1 VNTLIDDIDKDKVIS
16 FVSELCN
23 RLIDCAK
30 TAFGTHKY
38 KTRPD
43 TCNKIPNGDKPW
55 FNYECIF
62 ARQNYRK
69 LKRKLKIK
77 RTEALKQDVAEAEKR
92 YKKTLDKHCKIYR
105 ADMRKKIQKLKTSD
119 SKKYWKLLNKGRDRK
134 QPNIPLGDFFKFF
147 KNLNKA
153 PDELLVQ
160 KDNFDTYLLDNV
172 NIGLLNKEIN
182 FSITQENTS
191 LY

>member
-1 VNTLIDDIDKDKVIS
+1 MEITALTLFNS

-23 RLIDCAK
+23 LLIDSAK
-30 TAFGTHKY
+30 TTFGTHKY

-43 TCNKIPNGDKPW
+43 TCNKKPKGDKPW
-55 FNYECIF
+55 FNYECKV

-92 YKKTLDKHCKIYR
+92 YKKTLDKHSKYR
-105 ADMRKKIQKLKTSD
+105 ADMRKKIKKKLKTSD
-119 SKKYWKLLNKGRDRK
+119 PKEYWKLLNKGRDRK
-134 QPNIPLGDFFKFF
+134 QPNIPLGDLFKFF

-160 KDNFDTYLLDNV
+160 QDNFDTDFLDNFLILV
-172 NIGLLNKEIN
+172 P
-182 FSITQENTS
+182 
-191 LY
+191 